1 MSDATNNQANAAMN
15 NAPSATPSASPA
27 ANPSAHA
34 FASTPQPF
42 YWSVRREL
50 WENRSI
56 YIAPL
61 AVAGL
66 ILLSFFARAAHLPA
80 RVRAAEALDSA
91 DQISSLAQPYVFSAL
106 IIMIVAILV
115 GIFYSLDALHGERRD
130 RSILFWKSLP
140 VSDLTA
146 VLAKFSIPMLVI
158 PAVTFVTILAVQ
170 IIMRVLSTMVLAAN
184 GMSAAVV
191 WTQVPLSQ
199 MSLVLLYG
207 LLTNAIWYAPI
218 YGWLLL
224 VSAWAK
230 RNTFLWAI
238 FIPFGIA
245 VVEGIVL
252 HSANFLKMAAHRF
265 NSFEAAFDM
274 SQNGDT
280 GMITPL
286 SALTPAKYLAS
297 PGLWIGLAVAAA
309 FLAAAVQLRRYR
321 QPI

>member
-1 MSDATNNQANAAMN
+1 MSDAMNATNAAMN
-15 NAPSATPSASPA
+15 TPSAAPSPA
-27 ANPSAHA
+27 A
-34 FASTPQPF
+34 TPQPF

-61 AVAGL
+61 SVAAL
-66 ILLSFFARAAHLPA
+66 ILLSFFLRAAHLPA
-80 RVRAAEALDSA
+80 RVREAEAA
-91 DQISSLAQPYVFSAL
+91 DALQQTSLLAMPYIFTAL
-106 IIMIVAILV
+106 IIMFVALV
-115 GIFYSLDALHGERRD
+115 VGVFYSLDALHGERRD

-146 VLAKFSIPMLVI
+146 VLAKFSIPMLVL

-170 IIMRVLSTMVLAAN
+170 IVMRVLSTMLLAIN
-184 GMSAAVV
+184 GMSAAPV
-191 WTQVPLSQ
+191 WNQVPLGQ
-199 MSLVLLYG
+199 MSIVLLYG
-207 LLTNAIWYAPI
+207 LLTMAIWYAPI

-238 FIPFGIA
+238 FIPLGIA
-245 VVEGIVL
+245 MVEAIVF
-252 HSANFLKMAAHRF
+252 HSGHFIKMAAHRF
-265 NSFEAAFDM
+265 NSFDTAFDLNVGDSSPIM
-274 SQNGDT
+274 S
-280 GMITPL
+280 L
-286 SALTPAKYLAS
+286 SQIALGKFLSS

-309 FLAAAVQLRRYR
+309 FLAGAVQLRRYR

>member
-1 MSDATNNQANAAMN
+1 MSDAANTISTPSNVPPA
-15 NAPSATPSASPA
+15 APSPVTRPL
-27 ANPSAHA
+27 
-34 FASTPQPF
+34 PF

-66 ILLSFFARAAHLPA
+66 IMLSFVLRAAHLPA
-80 RVRAAEALDSA
+80 RVRSTEAMDLA
-91 DQISSLAQPYVFSAL
+91 DQTNSLAQPYVFSAL
-106 IIMIVAILV
+106 IIMIVMLFV
-115 GIFYSLDALHGERRD
+115 GIFYTLDALHGERRD

-146 VLAKFSIPMLVI
+146 VLAKFSIPMIVLPV
-158 PAVTFVTILAVQ
+158 VTFLTILALQ
-170 IIMRVLSTMVLAAN
+170 IIMRVLSTMVLAMN
-184 GMSAAVV
+184 GVSAAPI

-199 MSLVLLYG
+199 MSLVLLYA
-207 LLTNAIWYAPI
+207 LVANAIWYAPI

-252 HSANFLKMAAHRF
+252 HSANFLKMVSHRF
-265 NSFEAAFDM
+265 NSFEPSMDL
-274 SQNGDT
+274 GGGGET
-280 GMITPL
+280 MITPL
-286 SALTPAKYLAS
+286 SQIALGKFVTS

>member
-1 MSDATNNQANAAMN
+1 MSDPM
-15 NAPSATPSASPA
+15 PTPSNVVSGTP
-27 ANPSAHA
+27 PGVGVHA
-34 FASTPQPF
+34 PVTTPQPF

-50 WENRSI
+50 WENRSV

-66 ILLSFFARAAHLPA
+66 ILLSFLLRAAHLPA
-80 RVRAAEALDSA
+80 RVRAAEALDIA
-91 DQISSLAQPYVFSAL
+91 EQTSSLAMPYVFTAL
-106 IIMIVAILV
+106 LIMIVSLFV

-130 RSILFWKSLP
+130 RSILFWRSLP
-140 VSDLTA
+140 VSDLTT

-158 PAVTFVTILAVQ
+158 PAVTFVTILVVQ

-184 GMSAAVV
+184 GMSAAPV

-199 MSLVLLYG
+199 MSIVLFYG

-252 HSANFLKMAAHRF
+252 HSANFLKMVAHRL
-265 NSFEAAFDM
+265 NSFESAFDFTPGDNNPIM
-274 SQNGDT
+274 SLSQ
-280 GMITPL
+280 ITL
-286 SALTPAKYLAS
+286 GKYLAS

-309 FLAAAVQLRRYR
+309 FLAATVQLRRYR